1 MEVPQIMQNVLYIY
15 IRIYSIETLGFW
27 GSPFKETSILLVCHK
42 CLGKLE
48 RPHRA
53 MPRIWCAMY
62 GCCNHLK
69 QVFFRMQAFVFYNC
83 LIFMKHFFAFWV
95 CVSAVCLSSAT
106 NWYIYIQNGFLGWS
120 MQSPALQRPKA
131 SGKNQ
136 NLLRLRFGLE
146 IAMSFIPRS
155 IVLNVESPF
164 LLFKSLISNMLNM
177 F

>member
-15 IRIYSIETLGFW
+15 IRIYSIETLGFG
-27 GSPFKETSILLVCHK
+27 GSFKETSILLVCHK

-83 LIFMKHFFAFWV
+83 LIFMKHFFAF
-95 CVSAVCLSSAT
+95 
-106 NWYIYIQNGFLGWS
+106 
-120 MQSPALQRPKA
+120 
-131 SGKNQ
+131 
-136 NLLRLRFGLE
+136 
-146 IAMSFIPRS
+146 
-155 IVLNVESPF
+155 
-164 LLFKSLISNMLNM
+164 
-177 F
+177 

>member
-1 MEVPQIMQNVLYIY
+1 MQFACQVQQIGI
-15 IRIYSIETLGFW
+15 
-27 GSPFKETSILLVCHK
+27 
-42 CLGKLE
+42 
-48 RPHRA
+48 
-53 MPRIWCAMY
+53 
-62 GCCNHLK
+62 
-69 QVFFRMQAFVFYNC
+69 
-83 LIFMKHFFAFWV
+83 
-95 CVSAVCLSSAT
+95 
-106 NWYIYIQNGFLGWS
+106 YIYIQNGFLGWS

>member
-1 MEVPQIMQNVLYIY
+1 M
-15 IRIYSIETLGFW
+15 
-27 GSPFKETSILLVCHK
+27 
-42 CLGKLE
+42 
-48 RPHRA
+48 
-53 MPRIWCAMY
+53 
-62 GCCNHLK
+62 
-69 QVFFRMQAFVFYNC
+69 
-83 LIFMKHFFAFWV
+83 
-95 CVSAVCLSSAT
+95 SAVCLSSAT